1 MPAFDEVRHAA
12 DHVPGA
18 HEALQVDR
26 RVQSGRVGGA
36 GRWRL
41 AGGHGG
47 ARQRQGQQHGAER
60 ADRNHAG
67 AGSSGLARAWSTVCT
82 RSVNGVAVR
91 EKALAHAVLHC
102 PPEKPH
108 EPRRS
113 TPAARRAAGGA
124 GRRGTGAGLAGR
136 TRQQRLAGLAAD
148 VAGGHAAGGVVGTA
162 AFPAAAP
169 VMAAAGT
176 SYRWTGAAPSGFGC
190 ARSTPPGGHGLTFD
204 TGATATFRASVPRL
218 MTAWSCNVTTRFRL
232 PAGRHDDRCLGGDRR
247 GR

>member
-1 MPAFDEVRHAA
+1 MGRHDTVEPGTPAVVAAVRIDTGACAYLLHRFTEAVAVAVGDADLVRIAKLVFVDAGDMPAFDEVRHAA

-108 EPRRS
+108 E
-113 TPAARRAAGGA
+113 
-124 GRRGTGAGLAGR
+124 R
-136 TRQQRLAGLAAD
+136 T
-148 VAGGHAAGGVVGTA
+148 
-162 AFPAAAP
+162 
-169 VMAAAGT
+169 
-176 SYRWTGAAPSGFGC
+176 YRPS
-190 ARSTPPGGHGLTFD
+190 P
-204 TGATATFRASVPRL
+204 
-218 MTAWSCNVTTRFRL
+218 CN
-232 PAGRHDDRCLGGDRR
+232 
-247 GR
+247 